1 MPGPLGIP
9 LGLAGPYLPDQNCS
23 SGLEWAIQSLPYKN
37 QPYSDWLQGE
47 CKHTLA
53 QLTENPGKFSTIP
66 WDVGVPATTSGL
78 SPCPGPAL
86 LCRLH
91 TQMGF
96 LPAGAP
102 VA

>member
-1 MPGPLGIP
+1 M
-9 LGLAGPYLPDQNCS
+9 GL
-23 SGLEWAIQSLPYKN
+23 QSLPYKN

-66 WDVGVPATTSGL
+66 WDVGVPAMTSGL